1 MVHAETERHVV
12 TLHEFTRQIF
22 GNYPASHAPEFPT
35 RHFQPEHFHEILD
48 AIHIASRNFI
58 SVRRVGESAE
68 GRPIR
73 LASVGSGDTRVLLWS
88 QMHGDE
94 STATMAIADILRFL
108 EAHRQE
114 TPIARILST
123 LKLQFLPMLNPDGA
137 ARTQRRTAQ
146 EIDMNRDA
154 LALVTP
160 EARLLKEVRSE
171 LQPRFGFNLHDQELS
186 SVGTGRNLTAIALLA
201 PAYDAQKSDNEVRMD
216 AKHVAAVFAS
226 AMENVLPG
234 RCARYDDTFEPR
246 AFGDNMQKW
255 GTSTLLVESGHEV
268 DDPGKNVIR
277 RLNFTGI
284 MASLYGI
291 ATGEYRRSDIAR
303 YERLPFNGKK
313 AYDVILRN
321 VTLTWQDRRPF
332 IADLGISYQVD
343 THSTAI
349 PKLVDIGDLHTFI
362 GLREI
367 DAAGKEIPAAELRL
381 GGVYDWE
388 KALK

>member
-1 MVHAETERHVV
+1 
-12 TLHEFTRQIF
+12 
-22 GNYPASHAPEFPT
+22 
-35 RHFQPEHFHEILD
+35 
-48 AIHIASRNFI
+48 
-58 SVRRVGESAE
+58 
-68 GRPIR
+68 
-73 LASVGSGDTRVLLWS
+73 
-88 QMHGDE
+88 
-94 STATMAIADILRFL
+94 
-108 EAHRQE
+108 
-114 TPIARILST
+114 
-123 LKLQFLPMLNPDGA
+123 
-137 ARTQRRTAQ
+137 
-146 EIDMNRDA
+146 
-154 LALVTP
+154 
-160 EARLLKEVRSE
+160 
-171 LQPRFGFNLHDQELS
+171 
-186 SVGTGRNLTAIALLA
+186 
-201 PAYDAQKSDNEVRMD
+201 
-216 AKHVAAVFAS
+216 
-226 AMENVLPG
+226 
-234 RCARYDDTFEPR
+234 
-246 AFGDNMQKW
+246 MQKW

-332 IADLGISYQVD
+332 TADLGISYQVD